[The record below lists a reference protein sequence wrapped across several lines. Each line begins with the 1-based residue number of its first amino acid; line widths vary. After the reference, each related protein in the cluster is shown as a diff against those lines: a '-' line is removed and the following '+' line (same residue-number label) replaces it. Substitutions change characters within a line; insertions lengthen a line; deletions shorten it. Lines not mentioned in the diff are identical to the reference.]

1 MIGVPQSRLL
11 LLTPSL
17 AIVGVLFVAPL
28 AVLFVLSFWQ
38 VSMFDV
44 VPDFTLANYR
54 KTLSGYAGT
63 VSFTLA
69 LAALIAT
76 ITTVLGF
83 WFAFA
88 IRFHAGRAGAALL
101 FVAML
106 TIFGGYLIKIYAWKT
121 ILGASGILNT
131 ALIALGLVTVPV
143 EALIFSPTAVVI
155 TLCHYLL
162 PFAILAIYGSLRGI
176 DRVTLDAA
184 RDLGAPA
191 LRVLTTIVLPQCQTG
206 ILAAFTL
213 CFLLA
218 AGDYVTPQLVG
229 GTTSSM
235 MGTFI
240 QSQFG
245 LQLNAP
251 LGSAMSFTVLALC
264 LLIVMIVGWLLRHAL
279 RWRR

>member
-1 MIGVPQSRLL
+1 MTAVPQTRFILL
-11 LLTPSL
+11 MPSL

-28 AVLFVLSFWQ
+28 AVLFVISFWQ

-44 VPDFTLANYR
+44 VPDFSLANYR

-63 VSFTLA
+63 VGFTLA
-69 LAALIAT
+69 IAALIAVV
-76 ITTVLGF
+76 TTVLGF

-88 IRFHAGRAGAALL
+88 IRFHAGRWAAALL

-131 ALIALGLVTVPV
+131 ALMALGIVSTPI

-176 DRVTLDAA
+176 DTVTLDAA

-191 LRVLTTIVLPQCQTG
+191 RRVLTTIVLPQCQTG

-251 LGSAMSFTVLALC
+251 LGSAMSFTVLGLC
-264 LLIVMIVGWLLRHAL
+264 LAIVMMASWLMRQAL
-279 RWRR
+279 RYRR

>member
-1 MIGVPQSRLL
+1 MIAVPQKQIVLL
-11 LLTPSL
+11 APSL
-17 AIVGVLFVAPL
+17 AIVSVLFVVPL
-28 AVLFVLSFWQ
+28 AVLFVVSFWQ
-38 VSMFDV
+38 VSMFEI
-44 VPDFTLANYR
+44 VPSFSLENYR
-54 KTLSGYAGT
+54 KTLTGYAGT
-63 VSFTLA
+63 VGFTLA
-69 LAALIAT
+69 IAGLIALV
-76 ITTVLGF
+76 TTVVGF
-83 WFAFA
+83 WFAYA
-88 IRFHAGRAGAALL
+88 IRFHAGRWAASLL

-121 ILGASGILNT
+121 ILGSPGILNT
-131 ALIALGLVTVPV
+131 ALLALGIVPAPV

-176 DRVTLDAA
+176 DTVTLDAA
-184 RDLGAPA
+184 RDLGAPPR
-191 LRVLTTIVLPQCQTG
+191 RVLATIVLPQCQTG

-235 MGTFI
+235 MGLFI

-251 LGSAMSFTVLALC
+251 LGSAMSFTVLGLC
-264 LLIVMIVGWLLRHAL
+264 LVIVMVVAWSLRQAL

>member
-1 MIGVPQSRLL
+1 MIAASQTRLL
-11 LLTPSL
+11 LLMPSL
-17 AIVGVLFVAPL
+17 AIVGALFVAPL
-28 AVLFVLSFWQ
+28 SVLFVVSFWQ
-38 VSMFDV
+38 VSMFDI
-44 VPDFTLANYR
+44 VPDFSLANYR
-54 KTLSGYAGT
+54 KTLTGYAGT
-63 VSFTLA
+63 VGFTLA
-69 LAALIAT
+69 IAGLIALV
-76 ITTVLGF
+76 TTALGF
-83 WFAFA
+83 WFAYA
-88 IRFHAGRAGAALL
+88 IRFHAGRWASALL

-131 ALIALGLVTVPV
+131 ALLALGIVQVPV
-143 EALIFSPTAVVI
+143 EALIFSPAAVVI

-176 DRVTLDAA
+176 DTVTLDAA
-184 RDLGAPA
+184 RDLGAPRR
-191 LRVLTTIVLPQCQTG
+191 RVLATIVLPQCQTG

-235 MGTFI
+235 MGLFI
-240 QSQFG
+240 QGQFG

-251 LGSAMSFTVLALC
+251 LGSAMSFTVLGLC
-264 LLIVMIVGWLLRHAL
+264 LGIVVAVAWSLRQAL

>member
-1 MIGVPQSRLL
+1 MTAMLQTRLL

-17 AIVGVLFVAPL
+17 TIVGALFVAPL
-28 AVLFVLSFWQ
+28 AVLFVISFWQ
-38 VSMFDV
+38 VSMFDI
-44 VPDFTLANYR
+44 VPDFSLANYR
-54 KTLSGYAGT
+54 KTVWGYAGT
-63 VSFTLA
+63 VGFTLA
-69 LAALIAT
+69 IAALIAT

-88 IRFHAGRAGAALL
+88 IRFHAGRRGAALL

-106 TIFGGYLIKIYAWKT
+106 TIFGGYLIKVYAWKT

-131 ALIALGLVTVPV
+131 ALIAIGIVSAPV

-176 DRVTLDAA
+176 DAVTLEAA

-191 LRVLTTIVLPQCQTG
+191 PRVLRTIVLPQCQTG
-206 ILAAFTL
+206 ILASFTL

-264 LLIVMIVGWLLRHAL
+264 LLIVTIVGWLLRLTL
-279 RWRR
+279 RYRR